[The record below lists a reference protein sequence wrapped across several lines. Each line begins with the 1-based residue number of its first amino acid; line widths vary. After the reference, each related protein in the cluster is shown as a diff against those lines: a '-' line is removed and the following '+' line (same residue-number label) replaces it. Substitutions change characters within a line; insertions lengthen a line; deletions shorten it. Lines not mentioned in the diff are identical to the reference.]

1 MPRRTSRGRQ
11 RIPMRRI
18 ENQDDLYATFSK
30 RRRGLFKKAGELST
44 LCGASTGVLVFSPTN
59 NPFSFWHPSIQPV
72 IQRCRNPNLP
82 IDDLTRSI
90 EDNTEG
96 RLRNYN
102 TRLDEVLDEKD
113 IIVQQEKQMDEN
125 DQTREKVWW
134 EQTPVE
140 SLNQDQL
147 KEWRAWFED
156 FLSKAHTIMSEKV
169 EKSNSIVV
177 QQQNDSSIV
186 VQQQNTSNF
195 PTTPDPRTS
204 YQGFSL
210 GPSHAPTGQMVRL
223 SQPPNPQIQPPF
235 IGGGIGHVPSQFYN
249 HHLAH
254 FPQPIGGINFLRF
267 HGMLNYFPLQTQTQT
282 TTVTAQDPNVFNHGF
297 PLSPSYTPP
306 GQTVRPYQPPTEYN
320 NVPTQ
325 NLGDGTSHVPSQYYN
340 PQLAYYPQPIGGID
354 FLQFRGMFNYFPSQ
368 GQTQSTTESGAA
380 SSGGQTNYFP
390 WSSPNLTFSGP
401 RTGEASTISATNPSV
416 VFSEAGEPSTSR
428 VHNETSTHGEVGEP
442 STSRGD

>member
-44 LCGASTGVLVFSPTN
+44 LCGASTGIIVFSPTN

-72 IQRCRNPNLP
+72 IQRFRNPTLP

-96 RLRNYN
+96 RLRNHN

-113 IIVQQEKQMDEN
+113 ITLQREKQMDEI
-125 DQTREKVWW
+125 DQSREKNWW

-147 KEWRAWFED
+147 KEWTAWFED
-156 FLSKAHTIMSEKV
+156 FLSKARTIVNEKV

-177 QQQNDSSIV
+177 QQQNASSSSIV
-186 VQQQNTSNF
+186 VSI
-195 PTTPDPRTS
+195 
-204 YQGFSL
+204 
-210 GPSHAPTGQMVRL
+210 GQMVRP

-235 IGGGIGHVPSQFYN
+235 NPSQFYH

-254 FPQPIGGINFLRF
+254 FPQPIGGIDFLRF
-267 HGMLNYFPLQTQTQT
+267 HGMFNYFPFQAQTQT
-282 TTVTAQDPNVFNHGF
+282 TT
-297 PLSPSYTPP
+297 
-306 GQTVRPYQPPTEYN
+306 EYY
-320 NVPTQ
+320 NVP
-325 NLGDGTSHVPSQYYN
+325 
-340 PQLAYYPQPIGGID
+340 PQTL
-354 FLQFRGMFNYFPSQ
+354 GMFNYFPSQ
-368 GQTQSTTESGAA
+368 TTTRFGAA
-380 SSGGQTNYFP
+380 TSSGSPSNYFP
-390 WSSPNLTFSGP
+390 LSSPNLTFS
-401 RTGEASTISATNPSV
+401 STINATNNPSV
-416 VFSEAGEPSTSR
+416 EPSTSR
-428 VHNETSTHGEVGEP
+428 ARRETSTHGEVRRR
-442 STSRGD
+442 TID